1 MSILSKIR
9 DVDNFNVGGGAA
21 SALAGSQAAGMM
33 GMVANL
39 SLGKGYG
46 RPDEEYLQM
55 AEEAKKL
62 SDHLFSGAEED
73 EVAFLKI
80 RNAFKLPKETDFEKI
95 IRKNAIQYG
104 FISAANTPLKNAY
117 LCKEVCALGV
127 KLLNQ
132 SNPAAETDLI
142 IALDLGRVGLNGCI
156 NNIKANLS
164 MIKDEEILRGFENHI
179 QILLDQ

>member
-1 MSILSKIR
+1 MSILSKIK

-39 SLGKGYG
+39 SLDKNYG
-46 RPDEEYLQM
+46 MSNEEYLQLVK
-55 AEEAKKL
+55 EAKKL
-62 SDHLFSGAEED
+62 SDNLFAGAEED

-80 RNAFKLPKETDFEKI
+80 KNAFKLPKGTEFEKN
-95 IRKNAIQYG
+95 IRKNAVQFG

-132 SNPAAETDLI
+132 SNPAAETDFV
-142 IALDLGRVGLNGCI
+142 IALDLARVGLNGCI
-156 NNIKANLS
+156 NNIRANLS
-164 MIKDEEILRGFENHI
+164 MIKDEEILKGFENHI
-179 QILLDQ
+179 RILLNE